1 MIYDFSTLSATAFE
15 DLTRDLLGRAL
26 GIRFEGFAEGPD
38 DGMDGRHATADGDII
53 LQAKH
58 YNRSGFT
65 GLKAKMETERAKI
78 DALQPE
84 RYKGQEKQPFKFYV

>member
-15 DLTRDLLGRAL
+15 GLTRDLLGRAL

-65 GLKAKMETERAKI
+65 SLTAKMKTERAKI
-78 DALQPE
+78 DAPQTKF
-84 RYKGQEKQPFKFYV
+84 YKGQEKQPFKFLV